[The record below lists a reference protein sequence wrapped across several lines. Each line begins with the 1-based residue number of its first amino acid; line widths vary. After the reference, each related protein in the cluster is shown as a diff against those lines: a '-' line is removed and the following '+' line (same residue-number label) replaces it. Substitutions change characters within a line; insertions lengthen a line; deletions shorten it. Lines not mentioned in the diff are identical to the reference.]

1 MNNMSQMYEDG
12 KKALTNNLSTLRS
25 NIKSPLKINRY
36 SSFTHAVTLP
46 SHRGGRKQEGGSR
59 GAHWIVIVSNT
70 LLSLSRSLSPSF
82 VFTLFFLDSFSKQER
97 V

>member
-1 MNNMSQMYEDG
+1 MSQMNMSQMYEDG
-12 KKALTNNLSTLRS
+12 KKALSNNLSTLRS

-59 GAHWIVIVSNT
+59 GAHW
-70 LLSLSRSLSPSF
+70 
-82 VFTLFFLDSFSKQER
+82 
-97 V
+97 